1 MEQKFIQAWAQAR
14 EQAAKLG
21 VRMRPVEDGKALEL
35 ARRCLSGSRDSEG
48 FAQLQKLGRLDL
60 TLEALAIS
68 RSFTAL
74 FTDEQV
80 NAALMRLLEAG
91 YSFGKQK

>member
-1 MEQKFIQAWAQAR
+1 MEQKFVEAWQQAR
-14 EQAAKLG
+14 EEAAKLG

-35 ARRCLSGSRDSEG
+35 VRRCLSGSRDSEG

-60 TLEALAIS
+60 TPEALAVS

-80 NAALMRLLEAG
+80 NTALMRLLEAG
-91 YSFGKQK
+91 YPFGK